1 MMTLALDKNSR
12 QLLSC
17 MEQVVMEW
25 AFTSL
30 DYLGEPGPKPAK
42 LPLERTV
49 MLQGEHCRVCMVVRG
64 STGLG
69 HELAR
74 CVGGAPGAALEGGE
88 AAFTELCSLLAEEW
102 RRRERSENGVD
113 WRLQGLTPSSP
124 TSWPAAKPD
133 AAVVGTVKGLALEAL
148 IWVPLGPAA

>member
-1 MMTLALDKNSR
+1 MTLALDQNCRK
-12 QLLSC
+12 LLSC

-49 MLQGEHCRVCMVVRG
+49 MLQGDHCQVCLVVRG

-69 HELAR
+69 QELAR
-74 CVGGAPGAALEGGE
+74 TVKGSPAGDLEAGE
-88 AAFTELCSLLAEEW
+88 AAFSELCGLLAEEW
-102 RRRERSENGVD
+102 RRRERSENSVD
-113 WRLQGLTPSSP
+113 WRLQSLTPSTP
-124 TSWPAAKPD
+124 ESWPAARPD
-133 AAVVGTVKGLALEAL
+133 GAVVGTVKGLALEAQ
-148 IWVPLGPAA
+148 IWAPLGPAH